1 MSRYNFRQATAF
13 LNYSV
18 PLSDLY
24 EDVLEAMG
32 YLSTPKKHLTKE
44 DRAFIWGVL
53 LTCADFLDTIE
64 VK

>member
-1 MSRYNFRQATAF
+1 MSRYNFREAADF
-13 LNYSV
+13 LNESV

-32 YLSTPKKHLTKE
+32 NLSAPKKHLTKK
-44 DRAFIWGVL
+44 DRTFIWSVL

>member
-1 MSRYNFRQATAF
+1 MNRYNFREAAAF

-24 EDVLEAMG
+24 DEVCEALQL
-32 YLSTPKKHLTKE
+32 LSCKRLTKDKRSE
-44 DRAFIWGVL
+44 IWHTL
-53 LTCADFLDTIE
+53 LTCADFIKTIE